1 MLKRTQTSRQHS
13 PLSVAVILDVVFA
26 FTEGIP
32 ELDTAVAR
40 AGDDLSVVGAEAD
53 GQDIGGVADET
64 TCGETSVEV
73 PETEGVVPRGG
84 KRELAVGG
92 DDDVRDEVVVS
103 VEDALGVTVLVL
115 LASELPDDD
124 RLVYSQNKLIRGV
137 N

>member
-1 MLKRTQTSRQHS
+1 MLFRS
-13 PLSVAVILDVVFA
+13 
-26 FTEGIP
+26 G
-32 ELDTAVAR
+32 
-40 AGDDLSVVGAEAD
+40 
-53 GQDIGGVADET
+53 
-64 TCGETSVEV
+64 
-73 PETEGVVPRGG
+73 
-84 KRELAVGG
+84 ELASGG